1 MQFYFYEESLRYAKE
16 DYGTVYEYG
25 SGVFGLKKLNREI
38 DRKYFFKKKK
48 RISLRNLTDRI
59 QMQAFLETGETN
71 YYQSA
76 TFIAIMLK
84 ESLLYDFNEDLKKL
98 ISDYCYD
105 GKVDY
110 YATYK
115 NYNMFH
121 HMKDYASCYP
131 ETLFKLVG
139 KLKLSK
145 NIGFPL
151 FLWYERVPYWCLYKK
166 RPNETGTAL
175 EICTR
180 EESDKASGDWL
191 SPEDHARIEEQII
204 KEKLM
209 ANEMRSKGY
218 TTDEIWDLFHYMED
232 KGII

>member
-1 MQFYFYEESLRYAKE
+1 MQFYSYEESLRYAKE

-25 SGVFGLKKLNREI
+25 SGVFGLKKLNKEI

-48 RISLRNLTDRI
+48 RISLHNLTDRI

-84 ESLLYDFNEDLKKL
+84 ESLLYDFDEDLKKL
-98 ISDYCYD
+98 ISDYCYN

-166 RPNETGTAL
+166 RPNEAGTAL
-175 EICTR
+175 EICTS
-180 EESDKASGDWL
+180 EESDKASGDYRT
-191 SPEDHARIEEQII
+191 PEEKARGFERAM
-204 KEKLM
+204 KKLM
-209 ANEMRSKGY
+209 IPKELRKKGY
-218 TTDEIWDLFHYMED
+218 KEDEIWDLIKYFED
-232 KGII
+232 NDII